1 MIASRIKEKGIEIN
15 VTLKGDFGEQN
26 RWAIA
31 DTGFSLGIALPLKD
45 AVRLGLSPISVG
57 HVVTADGKVH
67 NVDIFIG
74 KARLG
79 DADFEE
85 TTFIVIGD
93 EILLGMAVLSPYRV
107 CFHAEKKEVS
117 IEEKQ
122 SFNKD
127 THISELQQSL
137 RRIIPR

>member
-1 MIASRIKEKGIEIN
+1 MIVSRIKEKGIEIQ
-15 VTLKGDFGEQN
+15 VTLKGDFGEQSH
-26 RWAIA
+26 WAIA

-67 NVDIFIG
+67 NVDILIG
-74 KARLG
+74 KVRLG
-79 DADFEE
+79 DSNFGE

-107 CFHAEKKEVS
+107 CFHADKKEVT

-127 THISELQQSL
+127 THLSSL
-137 RRIIPR
+137 KRQLREIIPR

>member
-15 VTLKGDFGEQN
+15 VTLKGDFREQSH
-26 RWAIA
+26 WAIV

-57 HVVTADGKVH
+57 HVVTADGAVH
-67 NVDIFIG
+67 NVDIFLG
-74 KARLG
+74 KVRLG
-79 DADFEE
+79 NGDFKE

-93 EILLGMAVLSPYRV
+93 EILLGMAVLSSYLV
-107 CFHAEKKEVS
+107 CFHADKKEVA

-122 SFNKD
+122 NFNKD
-127 THISELQQSL
+127 EHLKSL
-137 RRIIPR
+137 TTILHKIAPR

>member
-15 VTLKGDFGEQN
+15 VTLKGDFGEQSH
-26 RWAIA
+26 WAIV
-31 DTGFSLGIALPLKD
+31 DTGFSLGLALPLKD

-74 KARLG
+74 KVKLG
-79 DADFEE
+79 NADFEE

-107 CFHAEKKEVS
+107 CFHADKKEVS
-117 IEEKQ
+117 IEEKE
-122 SFNKD
+122 SFIKN
-127 THISELQQSL
+127 THISELKQSL
-137 RRIIPR
+137 RKIIPR